1 MKREFISNVKR
12 NLMIRTIAITKKHQI
27 VKGKPIEEL
36 LSNDYLWYWIDF
48 DQPDEEQIAKLRNPL
63 EFHPLAIEDCIHT
76 LQRPKLDNYDDYTF
90 FVMHSL
96 HPHKLAKEELNLFLG
111 EKYVVTFHLSVSN
124 EIDEVWSR
132 LEESKDIN
140 KWDPYLILY
149 HVLDKIVDNYFPI
162 IYEFEDELN
171 QIEDNSTK
179 QTMEEL
185 LESLFD
191 IRHDLLA
198 MRHSVTPMS
207 ELVYRML
214 NSHRLTGI
222 QKKIAYFS
230 DIYDHLLK
238 ISSLIDSSRE
248 ITADIRDSYLSM
260 NAHQTNKVMKVLTV
274 ITTIFMPL
282 TLIAGIYGMNFKYMP
297 ELGWKPGYFFTLAL
311 MLMISLG
318 MWAWF
323 TIKGWF
329 K

>member
-1 MKREFISNVKR
+1 
-12 NLMIRTIAITKKHQI
+12 MIRTIAITKTHQI
-27 VKGKPIEEL
+27 VKGKPIEEI
-36 LSNDYLWYWIDF
+36 LSDDYLWYWIDF
-48 DQPDEEQIAKLRNPL
+48 DQPAEEEIAKLRSPL
-63 EFHPLAIEDCIHT
+63 NFHPLAIEDCIHT
-76 LQRPKLDNYDDYTF
+76 LQRPKLDYYDEYTF
-90 FVMHSL
+90 FVMHCIL
-96 HPHKLAKEELNLFLG
+96 PYNLEKEELNLFLG
-111 EKYVVTFHLSVSN
+111 ETYTVTFHHSVSK
-124 EIDEVWSR
+124 EIDEIWNR
-132 LEESKDIN
+132 LEAAKDAA

-162 IYEFEDELN
+162 IYQLEDELN
-171 QIEDNSTK
+171 HIEANSTK
-179 QTMEEL
+179 QSMEDL
-185 LESLFD
+185 LEGLFA

-222 QKKIAYFS
+222 KKKTAYFS

-238 ISSLIDSSRE
+238 ISSLIDASRE

-297 ELGWKPGYFFTLAL
+297 ELEWKPGYFFTLGL
-311 MLMISLG
+311 MVVISSG
-318 MWAWF
+318 MWLWF
-323 TIKGWF
+323 TLKGWF